1 MISNIARRD
10 RDFVY
15 VRPSLLSPLTSA
27 DGRGAG
33 GKPVYALE
41 TRRKCMIQANASKP
55 LITVAG
61 AASKQGRSVAEAL
74 LDSGR
79 YRVRALTRRRDSQP
93 AQILAQKGAEVVVAP
108 LEPGMQA
115 ELTAAMS
122 GSAGAFLMTPPIVK
136 VSPAE
141 PELTLGKELA
151 NAAVAAGVEHV
162 VFSGLEN
169 VEART
174 GGTKW
179 APHFTDKSKVE
190 DYIRSL
196 PIRSSFVYLAFFYTN
211 FLEYYVPQRGDDGIT
226 FAIYLPPHI
235 PMPFCDPLT
244 AAGPAVRE
252 IFDHPTQYAGK
263 TLPVIG
269 EFISAQDMVD
279 TFVRVT
285 GQRARYASA
294 YSREEL
300 LRHFPSFAADE
311 HLLRELVG
319 MVEYAVEYGYYAPER
334 DLTWSRKIDPQAL
347 TWGQFLKRSNWQG
360 ELQTFGAAPELVPT

>member
-1 MISNIARRD
+1 
-10 RDFVY
+10 
-15 VRPSLLSPLTSA
+15 
-27 DGRGAG
+27 
-33 GKPVYALE
+33 
-41 TRRKCMIQANASKP
+41 MIQADTSKP
-55 LITVAG
+55 LITVVG
-61 AASKQGRSVAEAL
+61 ASSKQGRSVAEAL

-93 AQILAQKGAEVVVAP
+93 AQILAQKDAEVVVAP
-108 LEPGMQA
+108 LELGMEA
-115 ELTAAMS
+115 ELTAAMC
-122 GSAGAFLMTPPIVK
+122 GSYGAFLMTPPIVK
-136 VSPAE
+136 VPPAE
-141 PELTLGKELA
+141 LELTLGMELA

-179 APHFTDKSKVE
+179 APHFTDKAKVE
-190 DYIRSL
+190 DHIRSL
-196 PIRSSFVYLAFFYTN
+196 PVRSSFVYLAFYYTN
-211 FLEYYVPQRGDDGIT
+211 FLEYYVPQRGADGIT

-269 EFISAQDMVD
+269 EFLSAQEMVD

-285 GQRARYASA
+285 GQQAHYASA
-294 YSREEL
+294 YSREDL
-300 LRHFPSFAADE
+300 LRHFPNFAADE
-311 HLLRELVG
+311 HLVRELVG
-319 MVEYAVEYGYYAPER
+319 MVEYAVEYGYYAPDR
-334 DLTWSRKIDPQAL
+334 DLTWSRKIDPHAL
-347 TWGQFLKRSNWQG
+347 TWEQFVKRSNWQG
-360 ELQTFGAAPELVPT
+360 DLLSYGATSEAELLST

>member
-1 MISNIARRD
+1 MDS
-10 RDFVY
+10 
-15 VRPSLLSPLTSA
+15 S
-27 DGRGAG
+27 GA
-33 GKPVYALE
+33 
-41 TRRKCMIQANASKP
+41 S
-55 LITVAG
+55 
-61 AASKQGRSVAEAL
+61 SKQGRSVAEAL

-108 LEPGMQA
+108 LELGMEA

-122 GSAGAFLMTPPIVK
+122 GSYGAFLMTPPIVK
-136 VSPAE
+136 VPPE
-141 PELTLGKELA
+141 ELELTLGMELA

-179 APHFTDKSKVE
+179 APHFTDKAKVE

-196 PIRSSFVYLAFFYTN
+196 PIRGSFVYLAFYYTN
-211 FLEYYVPQRGDDGIT
+211 FLEYYVPQRGADGIT

-269 EFISAQDMVD
+269 EFLSAQEMVD

-285 GQRARYASA
+285 GQRAHYASA
-294 YSREEL
+294 YSREDL
-300 LRHFPSFAADE
+300 LRHFPNFAADE
-311 HLLRELVG
+311 HLVRELVG
-319 MVEYAVEYGYYAPER
+319 MVEYAVEYGYYAPDR
-334 DLTWSRKIDPQAL
+334 DLTWSRKIDPHAL
-347 TWGQFLKRSNWQG
+347 TWEQFVKRSNWQG
-360 ELQTFGAAPELVPT
+360 DLLSYGATSEAELLST

>member
-1 MISNIARRD
+1 
-10 RDFVY
+10 
-15 VRPSLLSPLTSA
+15 
-27 DGRGAG
+27 
-33 GKPVYALE
+33 
-41 TRRKCMIQANASKP
+41 MIQADTSKP
-55 LITVAG
+55 LITVVG
-61 AASKQGRSVAEAL
+61 ASSKQGRSVAEAL

-108 LEPGMQA
+108 LEPGKQA
-115 ELTAAMS
+115 ELTAAMR

-136 VSPAE
+136 VPPAE
-141 PELTLGKELA
+141 LEFTLGKELA
-151 NAAVAAGVEHV
+151 DAAVAAGVGHV

-169 VEART
+169 VAART

-179 APHFTDKSKVE
+179 APHFTDKAKVA
-190 DYIRSL
+190 DHIRSL

-211 FLEYYVPQRGDDGIT
+211 FLEYYVPQRGKDGIT

-252 IFDHPTQYAGK
+252 IFDHPTQYAGQ

-269 EFISAQDMVD
+269 EFLSAQDMVD

-294 YSREEL
+294 YSREDL
-300 LRHFPSFAADE
+300 LRHFPGFAADE
-311 HLLRELVG
+311 HLVRELVG
-319 MVEYAVEYGYYAPER
+319 MVEYAVEYGYFAPER
-334 DLTWSRKIDPQAL
+334 DLTWSRKIDPHAL
-347 TWGQFLKRSNWQG
+347 TWEQFLKRSHWQG
-360 ELQTFGAAPELVPT
+360 DLLSYGAAPEPDHAQFAPT

>member
-1 MISNIARRD
+1 LVA
-10 RDFVY
+10 
-15 VRPSLLSPLTSA
+15 VRAETA
-27 DGRGAG
+27 
-33 GKPVYALE
+33 YALK
-41 TRRKCMIQANASKP
+41 TRRNSMTQTDISKP
-55 LITVAG
+55 LITVVG
-61 AASKQGRSVAEAL
+61 AASKQGRSVADAL

-93 AQILAQKGAEVVVAP
+93 VQALAQKGAEVVVAP
-108 LEPGMQA
+108 LELGRQA
-115 ELTAAMS
+115 ELTKALK

-136 VSPAE
+136 VPPAE
-141 PELTLGKELA
+141 TELTLGKELA
-151 NAAVAAGVEHV
+151 DAAVAAGVEHV

-179 APHFTDKSKVE
+179 APHFTDKAKVE

-196 PIRSSFVYLAFFYTN
+196 PVRSSFVYLAFYYTN
-211 FLEYYVPQRGDDGIT
+211 FLEYYVPRRGEDGIT
-226 FAIYLPPHI
+226 FAIYLPPDI

-252 IFDHPTQYAGK
+252 IFDHPAQYAGK

-269 EFISAQDMVD
+269 EFISAQEMVN
-279 TFVRVT
+279 TFARVT

-294 YSREEL
+294 YSREDL
-300 LRHFPSFAADE
+300 LRHFPGFAADE
-311 HLLRELVG
+311 HLVRELVG

-334 DLTWSRKIDPQAL
+334 DLTWSRKIDPHAV
-347 TWGQFLKRSNWQG
+347 TWEQFLKRSKWQG
-360 ELQTFGAAPELVPT
+360 DLLSYGAISEAELAPT